1 MDDLQPRFLGLKCT
15 HNAFR
20 LELCYM
26 PRWGSSQRSPD
37 LTAVFDWAASQQKGR
52 EQGMGGEQKK
62 KGGKEWKFLPTP
74 YAQVYE
80 TGNRGG
86 GSCMPTPSLKKI
98 EKKFFSCK
106 YNVKF
111 WHFVNFSYIY
121 FRAKM
126 SSAQSWL
133 SSCYAYG
140 QTQEHLATLA
150 QCRIFTTVIINFIY
164 ITSSNTGRF
173 SKFFQC
179 RNLLKICNKTVTKFP
194 TTPQTRRYTTLWKTD
209 VRKLVN
215 QQDA

>member
-1 MDDLQPRFLGLKCT
+1 MHSQCLSTGALLHAPMGKLTTLPRPHSCIWLGRFAAERERT
-15 HNAFR
+15 GNGR
-20 LELCYM
+20 RTEEE
-26 PRWGSSQRSPD
+26 RRQRMEIPTYALRTGVWD
-37 LTAVFDWAASQQKGR
+37 G
-52 EQGMGGEQKK
+52 EQGGGQLHAHPLAK
-62 KGGKEWKFLPTP
+62 
-74 YAQVYE
+74 
-80 TGNRGG
+80 
-86 GSCMPTPSLKKI
+86 KKI